1 MKPVVSR
8 WGLRSLC
15 AWGLVAAFP
24 ACHEK
29 VSLGGWSD
37 PLGTSTSG
45 GLGGAAATVDTATT
59 TSLATASSGATGG
72 ASTTGTVGVGG
83 AAGDTGEPS
92 GLPACLAEATPGP
105 FNVAGPDYRATETAS
120 DWTWPKAMTSL
131 EWEIRVEREIVSLP
145 IDEQIDTGYYYS
157 HQFSFQGGN
166 PGVLGIQAEGG
177 YDEPPRDTTFEFTKI
192 VTFWLSA
199 LDAELG
205 DLPESRIWNDRAAG
219 IDYLT
224 IHAKFDWQVCRTYRL
239 RVAPHTVEANGDTWY
254 GAWITDVDAEIET
267 FIGRMLL
274 PAGAGLLVPFSTSRT
289 QGFVSPQM
297 PTACEMQ
304 QTASV
309 LYGTPTADA
318 GALVPVQ
325 APNNRFGQVLGCS
338 GSRFSSFDG
347 AVRHELNVHPQR
359 L

>member
-1 MKPVVSR
+1 MKRFARR

-15 AWGLVAAFP
+15 ACGLAAAFP

-37 PLGTSTSG
+37 VPGTLSTT
-45 GLGGAAATVDTATT
+45 GLGGAAATVDAVGATT
-59 TSLATASSGATGG
+59 SVVSTSSGATGTT
-72 ASTTGTVGVGG
+72 TTGTVGASG
-83 AAGDTGEPS
+83 AAGETGQPP
-92 GLPACLAEATPGP
+92 GLPACLAAATPGP
-105 FNVAGPDYRATETAS
+105 FNVAGPDFRATETAS
-120 DWTWPKAMTSL
+120 DWTWPTAMTSL
-131 EWEIRVEREIVSLP
+131 EWEIRVEHEIERPAGAELP
-145 IDEQIDTGYYYS
+145 DTGYYYS

-177 YDEPPRDTTFEFTKI
+177 YDEPPEDTSFDFTKI

-205 DLPESRIWNDRAAG
+205 ELPESRIWNDRAAG

-224 IHAKFDWQVCRTYRL
+224 IHAKFDWELCRTYRL
-239 RVAPHTVEANGDTWY
+239 RVGPHTVEANGDTWY
-254 GAWITDVDAEIET
+254 GAWIKDVAAEVEW
-267 FIGRMLL
+267 FIGRMRL

-289 QGFVSPQM
+289 QGFVWP
-297 PTACEMQ
+297 PTPTPCALQ

-309 LYGTPTADA
+309 LYGTPTADG
-318 GALVPVQ
+318 GALAPVE
-325 APNNRFGQVLGCS
+325 APNNRFGQVLGCP

-347 AVRHELNVHPQR
+347 AVRHELNVHQ
-359 L
+359 